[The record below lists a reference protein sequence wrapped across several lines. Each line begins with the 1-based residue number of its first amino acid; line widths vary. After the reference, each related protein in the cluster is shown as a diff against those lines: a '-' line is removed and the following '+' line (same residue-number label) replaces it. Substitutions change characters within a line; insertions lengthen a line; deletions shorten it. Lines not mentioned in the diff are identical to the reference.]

1 MTDENSSRL
10 VRVMLVEDHASFRQA
25 LAFVLDLEQDFVV
38 VDQFGS
44 LVEARGALENCD
56 FAIVDLALPD
66 GSGIDLIEE
75 LRRSNLDVPVLI
87 LSATLDEENI
97 SRLVEAGASGV
108 MDKLAGVDE
117 IVAEAQRLRA
127 GAAMPRQTEVVEM
140 LRVVTRDGGWNHGA
154 NHDPKLTELDEA
166 ALRALSEGLDGE
178 AVAQKLGMTVEQE
191 RDQVKSILEKLGAK
205 SGLQALA
212 IAASRDIV
220 EFH

>member
-1 MTDENSSRL
+1 MADENFSRP

-38 VDQFGS
+38 VDQVGS
-44 LVEARGALENCD
+44 LAEARRASENCD

-75 LRRSNLDVPVLI
+75 LRRSNPDVPVLI

-97 SRLVEAGASGV
+97 VRLVEAGASGV
-108 MDKLAGVDE
+108 LDKLAGVDE

-127 GAAMPRQTEVVEM
+127 GAAMPRQREVVEM
-140 LRVVTRDGGWNHGA
+140 LRDVTRYGGWNHGA
-154 NHDPKLTELDEA
+154 NHDAKLTEREAA

-178 AVAQKLGMTVEQE
+178 AVARRLGMTLEQE
-191 RDQVKSILEKLGAK
+191 RDHVKSILEKLGAS

-212 IAASRDIV
+212 IAARRDIV
-220 EFH
+220 EFR